1 MGWECNGTSGWC
13 YIIEH
18 LTVLIT
24 VDIGTY
30 GCGAFMFKFYL
41 YLLSNSPSELSKL
54 FMANIRARANYH
66 PSNIE
71 IIQLEFQGPCSLLK

>member
-1 MGWECNGTSGWC
+1 M
-13 YIIEH
+13 
-18 LTVLIT
+18 
-24 VDIGTY
+24 DIGAY
-30 GCGAFMFKFYL
+30 ECGALMFKAYL
-41 YLLSNSPSELSKL
+41 YLLSNSPGALNKL